1 MKLFNRI
8 GFVFALMVMTV
19 VSTVSLSAQTS
30 DPESVPVGVCTQSQM
45 GTIHEE
51 IAALN
56 NLLLDVQA
64 NEQISVMTQIRATID
79 SAQYLCSARF
89 TQETHP
95 NGIVGPLFFD
105 GEIYQVTL
113 TTWLDAYDI
122 GGMVSGT
129 RLDGSCSS
137 FLISTD
143 GNGIPETNLVSRNA
157 NCLAMFEVIVADRW
171 ELTFTKIQ

>member
-1 MKLFNRI
+1 MKLFSRI
-8 GFVFALMVMTV
+8 GFVFALMIFT
-19 VSTVSLSAQTS
+19 STVSLSAQTS
-30 DPESVPVGVCTQSQM
+30 DPESVPVGVCDQPQM
-45 GTIHEE
+45 DTIHEE
-51 IAALN
+51 IATLN

-105 GEIYQVTL
+105 GTIYQVTL
-113 TTWLDAYDI
+113 TTWSDNTSYDF
-122 GGMVSGT
+122 GGSVTST
-129 RLDGSCSS
+129 ELDGDCP
-137 FLISTD
+137 FIWVSTD
-143 GNGIPETNLVSRNA
+143 GGGIPEVDLFNRME
-157 NCLAMFEVIVADRW
+157 NCFAMFDVEADRW